1 MRTVDLIHKKRNGGE
16 LSREEIAWLI
26 DGYVKGAI
34 PDYQVS
40 AWAMAIYFQGMSA
53 RETADLTMAMAASG
67 DQVDLSAIPGVKVDK
82 HSTGGVGDTT
92 TLIVAPLVAAAGV
105 PVAKMSGR
113 GLGHTGGT
121 VDKLEAV
128 PGFQVERSKEQF
140 LQQVRD
146 IGIAVVGQSGNLT
159 PADKKLY
166 GLRDVTGTVD
176 SIPLIAS
183 SIMSKKIASGADRIV
198 LDVKTGKGAFMKTLD
213 DAVALAQAMVGIGT
227 EVGRETV
234 AVITNMDEPLGP
246 SIGNAL
252 EVKEAL
258 DTLRGEGP
266 AELTE
271 LCLELA
277 AHMVFLGGLTD
288 SYDGALGRVTELLR
302 SGAAL
307 DKFRQFIEA
316 QEGDGRVVADP
327 DRLPQAAFRIE
338 VPAPQDGYVAEIDA
352 ESLGVTAMLLGAG
365 RATKEDRIDLAVG
378 LKLARRV
385 GDRVQAGEP
394 LAVLYTN
401 RNEPSETESM
411 IGRTVAAFK
420 FASQPVERLKLMYA
434 VISKEGVR
442 YL

>member
-1 MRTVDLIHKKRNGGE
+1 MRTVDLIHRKRNGGE
-16 LSREEIAWLI
+16 LTTDEINWLI
-26 DGYVKGAI
+26 AGYVQGSI

-40 AWAMAIYFQGMSA
+40 AWAMTVYYQGMSA
-53 RETADLTMAMAASG
+53 RETADLTLAMAASG
-67 DQVDLSAIPGVKVDK
+67 DQVDLSGIPGIKVDK

-92 TLIVAPLVAAAGV
+92 TLVVAPLVAAAGV

-121 VDKLEAV
+121 VDKLEAI

-166 GLRDVTGTVD
+166 GLRDVTATVD

-213 DAVALAQAMVGIGT
+213 DAVALARAMVEIGT

-252 EVKEAL
+252 EVIEAI
-258 DTLRGEGP
+258 DTLRGQGP

-277 AHMVFLGGLTD
+277 AHMVYLGGKAAA
-288 SYDGALGRVTELLR
+288 YEEALQQVTELLR
-302 SGAAL
+302 NGAAL
-307 DKFRQFIEA
+307 DKLKQFIEA
-316 QEGDGRVVADP
+316 QEGNGAIVNAP
-327 DRLPQAAFRIE
+327 DLLPQADFRLE
-338 VPAPQDGYVAEIDA
+338 VPAPQDGYVSEIDA
-352 ESLGVTAMLLGAG
+352 ESLGVTAMMLGAG

-378 LKLARRV
+378 LKLNKRV
-385 GDRVQAGEP
+385 GDPVKAGEA
-394 LAVLYTN
+394 LAELYMN
-401 RNEPSETESM
+401 RHEAEETSS
-411 IGRTVAAFK
+411 ILRRTIAAFS
-420 FASQPVERLKLMYA
+420 FADEPVERPKLMYA
-434 VISKEGVR
+434 VVTKDGVR
-442 YL
+442 YM